1 MARAF
6 FVATQSTHQF
16 VFHRIG
22 VISRIQRFA
31 FLILT
36 LIIRTMARMTPAEPR
51 EGSIHNHQVHTYG
64 LAGTPTTAV
73 PALFVRQ

>member
-22 VISRIQRFA
+22 VA

-36 LIIRTMARMTPAEPR
+36 LIIRTMARMTPVEPR
-51 EGSIHNHQVHTYG
+51 EGGIQNDQVHIYG

>member
-6 FVATQSTHQF
+6 FIAAQSTHQF
-16 VFHRIG
+16 VFNQIG

-36 LIIRTMARMTPAEPR
+36 LIRTMARMTPVEPR
-51 EGSIHNHQVHTYG
+51 EGGIQNDQVHIYG